1 MADERKP
8 IKRSK
13 QLVTLSKE
21 HHELLLFTW
30 KIRQGI
36 RNGTPFTI
44 IAKFVQWFWQD
55 MLEKHMQKEDLIL
68 APFLPADHPLAA
80 KMMEEH
86 QETEACVRVIES
98 ITDKAM
104 FELLAETIETNVR
117 FEERQLFPFAE
128 KIVSPEDLDK
138 IQQKLS
144 ALNAVRS
151 NWENEFWL

>member
-1 MADERKP
+1 
-8 IKRSK
+8 
-13 QLVTLSKE
+13 
-21 HHELLLFTW
+21 
-30 KIRQGI
+30 
-36 RNGTPFTI
+36 
-44 IAKFVQWFWQD
+44 
-55 MLEKHMQKEDLIL
+55 
-68 APFLPADHPLAA
+68 
-80 KMMEEH
+80 MMEEH